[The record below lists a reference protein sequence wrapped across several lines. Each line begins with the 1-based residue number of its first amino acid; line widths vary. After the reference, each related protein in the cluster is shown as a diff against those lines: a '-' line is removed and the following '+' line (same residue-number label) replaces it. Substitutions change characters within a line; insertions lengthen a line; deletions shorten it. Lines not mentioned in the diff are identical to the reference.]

1 MCYSLSHIDDLN
13 KKMKVKSIQIKIQGM
28 NPWFKDVESKLK
40 DFNKGEYKEEKKT
53 ASFENIKILRKTLT
67 PERIKLMSVIRHKKP
82 KSIYELAKI
91 VNRDR
96 RAVITDINILNNL
109 GFVELEKEHKVRD
122 LVRPIVNFEKLN
134 IGVTI

>member
-1 MCYSLSHIDDLN
+1 
-13 KKMKVKSIQIKIQGM
+13 MKVKSIQIKIQGM
-28 NPWFKDVESKLK
+28 NSWFKDVESKLK
-40 DFNKGEYKEEKKT
+40 DFNKGKYEEEKKT
-53 ASFENIKILRKTLT
+53 VSFENIKILRKTLT
-67 PERIKLMSVIRHKKP
+67 PERIKLMSIIRHKKP
-82 KSIYELAKI
+82 KSIYELAKM

-96 RAVITDINILNNL
+96 RAVITDVNILNNL